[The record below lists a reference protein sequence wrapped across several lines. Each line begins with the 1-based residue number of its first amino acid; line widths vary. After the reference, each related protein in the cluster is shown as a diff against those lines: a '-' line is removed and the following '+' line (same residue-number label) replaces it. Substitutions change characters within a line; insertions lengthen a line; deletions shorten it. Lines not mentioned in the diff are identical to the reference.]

1 MLDKLFSLFPTY
13 QKRISELEKEVK
25 VLNEKLQQRQE
36 DINKTNAYWK
46 KRLHTLT
53 RSKSQEKS

>member
-13 QKRISELEKEVK
+13 QKRIKELENEV
-25 VLNEKLQQRQE
+25 NELKLKLYQRQE

-46 KRLHTLT
+46 KKLHTLS
-53 RSKSQEKS
+53 RSKGSEKS

>member
-13 QKRISELEKEVK
+13 QKRISQLENEVK
-25 VLNEKLQQRQE
+25 TLKEKLQKRQD

-46 KRLHTLT
+46 KKMNNLNS
-53 RSKSQEKS
+53 SKSN

>member
-13 QKRISELEKEVK
+13 QKRISQLENEVK
-25 VLNEKLQQRQE
+25 ELQEKLQKRQE

-46 KRLHTLT
+46 KKFNNLS
-53 RSKSQEKS
+53 RSKSLDKS

>member
-13 QKRISELEKEVK
+13 QKRIEKLEKENAELK
-25 VLNEKLQQRQE
+25 EKLAKRQE

-46 KRLHTLT
+46 KKLAGIVKPKPS
-53 RSKSQEKS
+53 SK

>member
-13 QKRISELEKEVK
+13 QNRIEKLEKENAELK
-25 VLNEKLQQRQE
+25 EKLAKRQE

-46 KRLHTLT
+46 KKLAGFTNP
-53 RSKSQEKS
+53 RSSSK

>member
-13 QKRISELEKEVK
+13 QNRINQLEKENK
-25 VLNEKLQQRQE
+25 ELKEKLLQRQE

-46 KRLHTLT
+46 KKLHNLS
-53 RSKSQEKS
+53 RSKSNDNS